1 VSTDT
6 DEETMTV
13 AYQIARYL
21 EEHPNAADTLDGVAQ
36 WWLLRQ
42 RYQESRKTVETALAW
57 LVEQG
62 LVTKST
68 TAGGQEIYS
77 RTPRPHDEQSRQ

>member
-1 VSTDT
+1 
-6 DEETMTV
+6 MTV

-21 EEHPNAADTLDGVAQ
+21 EEHPNAADTSEGVAQ

-42 RYQESRKTVETALAW
+42 RYEDSLKTVEAALAW

-62 LVTKST
+62 MVTKSE
-68 TAGGQEIYS
+68 APGGQEIYS
-77 RTPRPHDEQSRQ
+77 RTERPRAEKPRH